1 MTIKTK
7 YTTLNFKLQKEKV
20 LAKMEEKIPELKHK
34 TKSKQTKSVLS
45 YPDV

>member
-20 LAKMEEKIPELKHK
+20 LAKMEEKIAELKHK
-34 TKSKQTKSVLS
+34 KNLNKQTQ
-45 YPDV
+45 Y